1 MLKTLLASKA
11 LFENWLVLIRL
22 ITGLLI
28 FVHGLGTFNKGHM
41 DGNIA
46 WLTDLHFPVPVLM
59 AYIGKG
65 AELFGG
71 VLLMLGLFT
80 RISALVLIIDML
92 VITIVLGNGK
102 IFTEDQQ
109 PFLLLLLF
117 AYLFFAGPGKISLDH
132 LLFNKIKTQD

>member
-41 DGNIA
+41 DGSIA
-46 WLTDLHFPVPVLM
+46 WLTDLHFPAPVLM

-92 VITIVLGNGK
+92 VITMVLGNGK

-117 AYLFFAGPGKISLDH
+117 AYLFLAGPGKISLDH
-132 LLFNKIKTQD
+132 LLFNKTRTQD

>member
-1 MLKTLLASKA
+1 
-11 LFENWLVLIRL
+11 
-22 ITGLLI
+22 
-28 FVHGLGTFNKGHM
+28 
-41 DGNIA
+41 
-46 WLTDLHFPVPVLM
+46 
-59 AYIGKG
+59 
-65 AELFGG
+65 
-71 VLLMLGLFT
+71 MLGLFT